1 MVWLKWGLIPSWSAD
16 PKIAYRTINARSET
30 AAKSPAF
37 RSAFKDRRCLIPA
50 DGYFEWK
57 KVGTKKQP
65 YYFRMKDGGPLAF
78 AGLWETWAD
87 KSGEHIETCTILTTD
102 AGEIGK
108 DIHPRMPVIL
118 EPKDY
123 DLWLD
128 TKEKAATVQPL
139 LKSFPSELLTVGPV
153 NPIVNNAKVDTPACI
168 EPVA

>member
-1 MVWLKWGLIPSWSAD
+1 QSPIKVLATIFDCPSLPEAPPRYNVAPTQQVLAVRRSVEQTQRQMVWLKWGLIPHWSAD

-65 YYFRMKDGGPLAF
+65 YYFRMKDGSPLAF

-87 KSGEHIETCTILTTD
+87 KSGEHVETCTILTTD

-108 DIHPRMPVIL
+108 PIHP
-118 EPKDY
+118 
-123 DLWLD
+123 
-128 TKEKAATVQPL
+128 
-139 LKSFPSELLTVGPV
+139 
-153 NPIVNNAKVDTPACI
+153 
-168 EPVA
+168 